1 MSSLA
6 IAKNTVASVHYRGTL
21 TRNGEEFDNSEGRE
35 PLTFLVGHR
44 QMIPGFEAALI
55 GKVAGDKL
63 KVDLA
68 PEDAYGERDS
78 EAVQEVPLA
87 QLPDGIKVGDRLAAQ
102 APNGQVIP
110 LSVTAVNEETATLDM
125 NHELAGETLTFEIE
139 VIEVREAS
147 AEEVTH
153 GRVHNPGGHQH

>member
-6 IAKNTVASVHYRGTL
+6 ITENTVASVHYRGTL

-78 EAVQEVPLA
+78 KRSKKYLLSNFLMASKLEIAW
-87 QLPDGIKVGDRLAAQ
+87 QLK
-102 APNGQVIP
+102 
-110 LSVTAVNEETATLDM
+110 
-125 NHELAGETLTFEIE
+125 HLT
-139 VIEVREAS
+139 VR
-147 AEEVTH
+147 
-153 GRVHNPGGHQH
+153 